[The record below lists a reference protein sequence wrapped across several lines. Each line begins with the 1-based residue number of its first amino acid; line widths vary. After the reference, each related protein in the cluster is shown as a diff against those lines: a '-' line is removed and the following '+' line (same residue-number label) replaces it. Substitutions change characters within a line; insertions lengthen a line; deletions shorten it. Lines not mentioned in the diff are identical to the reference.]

1 MESYEESERLE
12 SRNALSPW
20 PGGER
25 RAWRWRD
32 RSLPDCTFVVGGLD
46 RVAWTAKAGYAD
58 PPMLRR
64 LARTLL
70 LLLAVL
76 GLLPGASQAMEQ
88 IAELIEHGH
97 PAHSV
102 PGEPDRFAD
111 EHGCTPIQHQC
122 PCHEGQSVAYN
133 RYAVGA
139 ANHAEWLTW
148 MMDVDLARLRAM
160 NARHPSVNDALPR
173 SLAHG
178 PPTPP
183 PNA

>member
-1 MESYEESERLE
+1 
-12 SRNALSPW
+12 
-20 PGGER
+20 
-25 RAWRWRD
+25 
-32 RSLPDCTFVVGGLD
+32 
-46 RVAWTAKAGYAD
+46 
-58 PPMLRR
+58 MLRR

-76 GLLPGASQAMEQ
+76 GLVPGMYEAVEQ
-88 IAELIEHGH
+88 IAELVEHGH

-102 PGEPDRFAD
+102 PGEHDPFAD

-122 PCHEGQSVAYN
+122 PCHEGQSVAHY

-148 MMDVDLARLRAM
+148 MMDVDHARLRAT
-160 NARHPSVNDALPR
+160 NARHSSVNDALPR

>member
-1 MESYEESERLE
+1 
-12 SRNALSPW
+12 
-20 PGGER
+20 
-25 RAWRWRD
+25 
-32 RSLPDCTFVVGGLD
+32 
-46 RVAWTAKAGYAD
+46 
-58 PPMLRR
+58 MLRR

-111 EHGCTPIQHQC
+111 EHGCTPLQHQC
-122 PCHEGQSVAYN
+122 PCHEGQSVAQHGYS
-133 RYAVGA
+133 VGA

-148 MMDVDLARLRAM
+148 MMDVDHARLRAM
-160 NARHPSVNDALPR
+160 NARHSSVNDALPR